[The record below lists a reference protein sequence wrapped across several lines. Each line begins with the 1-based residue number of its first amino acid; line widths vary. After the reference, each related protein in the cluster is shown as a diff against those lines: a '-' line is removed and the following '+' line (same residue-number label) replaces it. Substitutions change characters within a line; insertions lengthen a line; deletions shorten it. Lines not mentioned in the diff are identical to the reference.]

1 MDYILA
7 FLNDNSISRLCENLQ
22 ETSRHGQSR
31 KIHSK
36 TQARSWCGV
45 VQRWETWLLKS
56 FIQNYIKNYYFKI
69 SSIRHDLV
77 LLSQVVSLWLSEAT
91 SASTQNQG
99 QSWHIAGA
107 VKRYIWPIARNVDQF
122 IDTFKM
128 FEIVLFF
135 FRISATLPKQ
145 SILPFLPF
153 SFWSSPSQSDLN

>member
-1 MDYILA
+1 MITASLGCVKIYKKPRDTDSRGKYIPKHKRGPDVELFKGD
-7 FLNDNSISRLCENLQ
+7 FLSL
-22 ETSRHGQSR
+22 
-31 KIHSK
+31 
-36 TQARSWCGV
+36 
-45 VQRWETWLLKS
+45 S
-56 FIQNYIKNYYFKI
+56 FRVIKKKYFNI

-122 IDTFKM
+122 IDTFKI